1 MTYNQLWKR
10 LTAIYNEREAQAI
23 VRTVLDA
30 LFGMSLTDIC
40 LGKVTQLSADDTT
53 RLEKIIQR
61 LEKSEPVQYVLGAEW
76 FAGRLFSV
84 APGVL
89 IPRPE
94 TEALVQWACDEAKE
108 KEKEDNSKEER
119 GEEEEGSRKGEGSKK
134 DEAPKK
140 EEAQRKED
148 ASKKEEQL
156 LSSPSKEEKEG
167 SKKGEASKKEEQLL
181 SSPSKEEKEGSKKG
195 EASKKEEQL
204 LSSPS
209 KEEKEGSK
217 KGEASK
223 KEEQLLSSPS
233 KEEKEGLRKEAEAP
247 HPSILD
253 IGTGSGCIA
262 ITVAL
267 ALPKARVTAWD
278 ISTDALTIAA
288 GNAHRLGASVRF
300 EHQDALSAPDDE
312 ERWDVIVS
320 NPPYICDRERADMSD
335 NVLSYEPELA
345 LFVPDSDPL
354 LFYRAITRY
363 ASKALK
369 PGGRLLFETNTAYAH
384 EVAQAMADEG
394 FTAIEV
400 RNDCFGKPRMV
411 KGAFLKVKK

>member
-53 RLEKIIQR
+53 RLEKIMQR

-76 FAGRLFSV
+76 FAGRLFDV

-94 TEALVQWACDEAKE
+94 TEDLVKWACDEAKG

-119 GEEEEGSRKGEGSKK
+119 GKEEKEVSKK
-134 DEAPKK
+134 REAPKK
-140 EEAQRKED
+140 EEQP
-148 ASKKEEQL
+148 
-156 LSSPSKEEKEG
+156 LSYP
-167 SKKGEASKKEEQLL
+167 L
-181 SSPSKEEKEGSKKG
+181 
-195 EASKKEEQL
+195 
-204 LSSPS
+204 
-209 KEEKEGSK
+209 
-217 KGEASK
+217 
-223 KEEQLLSSPS
+223 
-233 KEEKEGLRKEAEAP
+233 KEEKEGLRKGEDASQKEEQPSSSPLKEEKEGLRKGEEVSQKEEQLLSSLLKNNKEVSKKGEEAP

-267 ALPKARVTAWD
+267 ALPQARVTAWD
-278 ISTDALTIAA
+278 ISTDALAIAA

-354 LFYRAITRY
+354 LFYRAIARY

-384 EVAQAMADEG
+384 EVAQAMANEG

-411 KGAFLKVKK
+411 KGAFISEE

>member
-10 LTAIYNEREAQAI
+10 LTVIYNEREAQAI

-53 RLEKIIQR
+53 RLEKIMQR
-61 LEKSEPVQYVLGAEW
+61 LEKSEPVQYVLGSEW
-76 FAGRLFSV
+76 FAGRLFDV

-94 TEALVQWACDEAKE
+94 TEDLVKWACDEAKE

-119 GEEEEGSRKGEGSKK
+119 GKEEKEVSKKREAQKKEEQPLSSPLKEEEEGLRKGK
-134 DEAPKK
+134 
-140 EEAQRKED
+140 D

-156 LSSPSKEEKEG
+156 LSSLFKNNKEVPE
-167 SKKGEASKKEEQLL
+167 KGE
-181 SSPSKEEKEGSKKG
+181 
-195 EASKKEEQL
+195 
-204 LSSPS
+204 
-209 KEEKEGSK
+209 
-217 KGEASK
+217 
-223 KEEQLLSSPS
+223 
-233 KEEKEGLRKEAEAP
+233 EAP

-267 ALPKARVTAWD
+267 ALPQARVTAWD
-278 ISTDALTIAA
+278 ISTDALDIAA

-300 EHQDALSAPDDE
+300 EHQDALNAPDDE

-345 LFVPDSDPL
+345 LFVPDNDPL
-354 LFYRAITRY
+354 LFYHAIARY

-384 EVAQAMADEG
+384 EVAQTMADEG

-411 KGAFLKVKK
+411 KGAFIREE

>member
-53 RLEKIIQR
+53 RLEKIMQR

-76 FAGRLFSV
+76 FAGRLFDV

-94 TEALVQWACDEAKE
+94 TEDLVKWTCDEAKE

-119 GEEEEGSRKGEGSKK
+119 GKEEKEISKKGE
-134 DEAPKK
+134 AP
-140 EEAQRKED
+140 Q
-148 ASKKEEQL
+148 KEEQL
-156 LSSPSKEEKEG
+156 LSSP
-167 SKKGEASKKEEQLL
+167 L
-181 SSPSKEEKEGSKKG
+181 
-195 EASKKEEQL
+195 
-204 LSSPS
+204 
-209 KEEKEGSK
+209 
-217 KGEASK
+217 
-223 KEEQLLSSPS
+223 
-233 KEEKEGLRKEAEAP
+233 KEEKEGLRKWEDAPQKEEQPLSSLLKEEKEGLRKGEDASQKEEQHLSSLLKSNKEVSEKGEEVP

-267 ALPKARVTAWD
+267 ALPQARVTAWD
-278 ISTDALTIAA
+278 ISTDALAIAA

-312 ERWDVIVS
+312 ARWDVIVS
-320 NPPYICDRERADMSD
+320 NPPYICDKERADMSD

-354 LFYRAITRY
+354 LFYRAIARY

-384 EVAQAMADEG
+384 EVAQTMANEG

-411 KGAFLKVKK
+411 KGTFFKGKKVKR

>member
-53 RLEKIIQR
+53 RLEKIMQR

-76 FAGRLFSV
+76 FAGRLFDV

-94 TEALVQWACDEAKE
+94 TEDLVKWACDEAKE

-119 GEEEEGSRKGEGSKK
+119 G
-134 DEAPKK
+134 
-140 EEAQRKED
+140 
-148 ASKKEEQL
+148 
-156 LSSPSKEEKEG
+156 KEEKEV
-167 SKKGEASKKEEQLL
+167 SEKGE
-181 SSPSKEEKEGSKKG
+181 
-195 EASKKEEQL
+195 
-204 LSSPS
+204 
-209 KEEKEGSK
+209 
-217 KGEASK
+217 
-223 KEEQLLSSPS
+223 
-233 KEEKEGLRKEAEAP
+233 EAP

-267 ALPKARVTAWD
+267 ALPQARVTAWD
-278 ISTDALTIAA
+278 ISTDALAIAA

-335 NVLSYEPELA
+335 NVLCYEPELA

-354 LFYRAITRY
+354 LFYRAIARY

-369 PGGRLLFETNTAYAH
+369 PSGRLLFETNTAYAH
-384 EVAQAMADEG
+384 EVAQAMANEG

-411 KGAFLKVKK
+411 KGAFFKGKKVKK

>member
-53 RLEKIIQR
+53 RLEKIMQR

-76 FAGRLFSV
+76 FAGRLFDV

-94 TEALVQWACDEAKE
+94 TEDLVKWACDEAKE

-119 GEEEEGSRKGEGSKK
+119 GKEEKEISKKGE
-134 DEAPKK
+134 AP
-140 EEAQRKED
+140 Q
-148 ASKKEEQL
+148 KEEQL
-156 LSSPSKEEKEG
+156 LSSPLKEEE
-167 SKKGEASKKEEQLL
+167 
-181 SSPSKEEKEGSKKG
+181 
-195 EASKKEEQL
+195 
-204 LSSPS
+204 
-209 KEEKEGSK
+209 
-217 KGEASK
+217 
-223 KEEQLLSSPS
+223 
-233 KEEKEGLRKEAEAP
+233 EGLRKGKDASQKEEQHLSSLLKSNKEVSEKGEEVP

-267 ALPKARVTAWD
+267 ALPQARVTAWD
-278 ISTDALTIAA
+278 ISTDALAIAA

-320 NPPYICDRERADMSD
+320 NPPYICDKERADMSD

-354 LFYRAITRY
+354 LFYRAIARY

-384 EVAQAMADEG
+384 EVAQAMANEG

-411 KGAFLKVKK
+411 KGVFLKVKR

>member
-53 RLEKIIQR
+53 RLEKIMQR

-76 FAGRLFSV
+76 FAGRLFDV

-94 TEALVQWACDEAKE
+94 TEDLVKWACDEAKE
-108 KEKEDNSKEER
+108 KEKEDNSKEKR
-119 GEEEEGSRKGEGSKK
+119 GKEEEEVSEKGEAPQKEEQPLSSPLKEEEEGLRKGK
-134 DEAPKK
+134 
-140 EEAQRKED
+140 D

-156 LSSPSKEEKEG
+156 LSSLFKNNKEVPE
-167 SKKGEASKKEEQLL
+167 KGE
-181 SSPSKEEKEGSKKG
+181 
-195 EASKKEEQL
+195 
-204 LSSPS
+204 
-209 KEEKEGSK
+209 
-217 KGEASK
+217 
-223 KEEQLLSSPS
+223 
-233 KEEKEGLRKEAEAP
+233 EAP

-267 ALPKARVTAWD
+267 ALPQARVTAWD
-278 ISTDALTIAA
+278 ISTDALAIAA

-345 LFVPDSDPL
+345 LFVPDNDPL
-354 LFYRAITRY
+354 LFYRAIARY

-384 EVAQAMADEG
+384 EVAQVMANEG

-411 KGAFLKVKK
+411 KGAFIREE

>member
-10 LTAIYNEREAQAI
+10 LTVIYNEREAQAI

-53 RLEKIIQR
+53 RLEKIMQR

-76 FAGRLFSV
+76 FAGRLFDV

-94 TEALVQWACDEAKE
+94 TEDLVKWACDEAKE

-119 GEEEEGSRKGEGSKK
+119 G
-134 DEAPKK
+134 
-140 EEAQRKED
+140 
-148 ASKKEEQL
+148 
-156 LSSPSKEEKEG
+156 KEEKEV
-167 SKKGEASKKEEQLL
+167 SKKGE
-181 SSPSKEEKEGSKKG
+181 
-195 EASKKEEQL
+195 
-204 LSSPS
+204 
-209 KEEKEGSK
+209 
-217 KGEASK
+217 
-223 KEEQLLSSPS
+223 
-233 KEEKEGLRKEAEAP
+233 EAP

-267 ALPKARVTAWD
+267 ALPQARVTAWD
-278 ISTDALTIAA
+278 ISTDALAIAA

-320 NPPYICDRERADMSD
+320 NPPYICDKERADMSD

-384 EVAQAMADEG
+384 EVAQVMADEG

-411 KGAFLKVKK
+411 KGAFFKGKKVKKRLTPL

>member
-10 LTAIYNEREAQAI
+10 LTTIYNEREAQAI

-53 RLEKIIQR
+53 RLEKIMQR

-76 FAGRLFSV
+76 FAGRLFDV

-94 TEALVQWACDEAKE
+94 TEDLVKWACDEAKE

-119 GEEEEGSRKGEGSKK
+119 G
-134 DEAPKK
+134 
-140 EEAQRKED
+140 
-148 ASKKEEQL
+148 
-156 LSSPSKEEKEG
+156 KEEKEV
-167 SKKGEASKKEEQLL
+167 SKKGE
-181 SSPSKEEKEGSKKG
+181 
-195 EASKKEEQL
+195 
-204 LSSPS
+204 
-209 KEEKEGSK
+209 
-217 KGEASK
+217 
-223 KEEQLLSSPS
+223 
-233 KEEKEGLRKEAEAP
+233 EAP

-267 ALPKARVTAWD
+267 ALPQARVTAWD
-278 ISTDALTIAA
+278 ISTDALAIAA

-320 NPPYICDRERADMSD
+320 NPPYICDKERADMSD

-384 EVAQAMADEG
+384 EVAQAMANEG

-411 KGAFLKVKK
+411 KGAFIREE

>member
-53 RLEKIIQR
+53 RLEKIMQR

-76 FAGRLFSV
+76 FAGRLFDV

-94 TEALVQWACDEAKE
+94 TEDLVKWACDEAKE

-119 GEEEEGSRKGEGSKK
+119 G
-134 DEAPKK
+134 
-140 EEAQRKED
+140 
-148 ASKKEEQL
+148 
-156 LSSPSKEEKEG
+156 KEEKEV
-167 SKKGEASKKEEQLL
+167 SKKGE
-181 SSPSKEEKEGSKKG
+181 
-195 EASKKEEQL
+195 
-204 LSSPS
+204 
-209 KEEKEGSK
+209 
-217 KGEASK
+217 
-223 KEEQLLSSPS
+223 
-233 KEEKEGLRKEAEAP
+233 EAP

-267 ALPKARVTAWD
+267 ALPQARVTAWD
-278 ISTDALTIAA
+278 ISTDALAIAA

-354 LFYRAITRY
+354 LFYRAIARY

-384 EVAQAMADEG
+384 EVAQVMANEG

-411 KGAFLKVKK
+411 KGAFIREE

>member
-94 TEALVQWACDEAKE
+94 TEDLVKWACDEAKE
-108 KEKEDNSKEER
+108 KEKEDNSKKER
-119 GEEEEGSRKGEGSKK
+119 GEEEEEGL
-134 DEAPKK
+134 KK
-140 EEAQRKED
+140 EE
-148 ASKKEEQL
+148 
-156 LSSPSKEEKEG
+156 
-167 SKKGEASKKEEQLL
+167 
-181 SSPSKEEKEGSKKG
+181 
-195 EASKKEEQL
+195 
-204 LSSPS
+204 
-209 KEEKEGSK
+209 
-217 KGEASK
+217 
-223 KEEQLLSSPS
+223 
-233 KEEKEGLRKEAEAP
+233 EAP

-267 ALPKARVTAWD
+267 ALPQARVTAWD
-278 ISTDALTIAA
+278 ISPDALAIAA
-288 GNAHRLGASVRF
+288 GNAHKLGASVRF

-354 LFYRAITRY
+354 LFYRAIARY

-411 KGAFLKVKK
+411 KGAFIREELIK

>member
-53 RLEKIIQR
+53 RLEKIMQR
-61 LEKSEPVQYVLGAEW
+61 LEKSEPVQYVLGSEW
-76 FAGRLFSV
+76 FAGRLFDV

-94 TEALVQWACDEAKE
+94 TEELVKWTCDEAKE

-119 GEEEEGSRKGEGSKK
+119 G
-134 DEAPKK
+134 
-140 EEAQRKED
+140 
-148 ASKKEEQL
+148 
-156 LSSPSKEEKEG
+156 KEEKEV
-167 SKKGEASKKEEQLL
+167 SKKGE
-181 SSPSKEEKEGSKKG
+181 
-195 EASKKEEQL
+195 
-204 LSSPS
+204 
-209 KEEKEGSK
+209 
-217 KGEASK
+217 
-223 KEEQLLSSPS
+223 
-233 KEEKEGLRKEAEAP
+233 EAP

-267 ALPKARVTAWD
+267 ALPQARVTAWD
-278 ISTDALTIAA
+278 ISTDALAIAA

-300 EHQDALSAPDDE
+300 EHQNALSAPDDE

-320 NPPYICDRERADMSD
+320 NPPYICDRECADMSD

-354 LFYRAITRY
+354 LFYRAIARY

-384 EVAQAMADEG
+384 EVAQVMADEG

-411 KGAFLKVKK
+411 KGAFIREE

>member
-53 RLEKIIQR
+53 RLEKIMQR

-76 FAGRLFSV
+76 FAGRLFDV

-94 TEALVQWACDEAKE
+94 TEDLVKWACDEAKE

-119 GEEEEGSRKGEGSKK
+119 G
-134 DEAPKK
+134 
-140 EEAQRKED
+140 
-148 ASKKEEQL
+148 
-156 LSSPSKEEKEG
+156 KEEKEV
-167 SKKGEASKKEEQLL
+167 SKKGE
-181 SSPSKEEKEGSKKG
+181 
-195 EASKKEEQL
+195 
-204 LSSPS
+204 
-209 KEEKEGSK
+209 
-217 KGEASK
+217 
-223 KEEQLLSSPS
+223 
-233 KEEKEGLRKEAEAP
+233 EAP

-267 ALPKARVTAWD
+267 ALPQARVTAWD
-278 ISTDALTIAA
+278 ISTDALDIAA

-300 EHQDALSAPDDE
+300 EHQDALNAPDDE

-345 LFVPDSDPL
+345 LFVPDNDPL
-354 LFYRAITRY
+354 LFYRAIAHY

-384 EVAQAMADEG
+384 EVAQVMANEG

-411 KGAFLKVKK
+411 KGAFIREE

>member
-53 RLEKIIQR
+53 RLEKIMQR

-76 FAGRLFSV
+76 FAGRLFDV

-94 TEALVQWACDEAKE
+94 TEDLVKWACDEA

-119 GEEEEGSRKGEGSKK
+119 GKEEKEVSKK
-134 DEAPKK
+134 REALKK
-140 EEAQRKED
+140 EEQPLSSPLKEEKEGLRKGKD

-156 LSSPSKEEKEG
+156 LSSLLKNNKEV
-167 SKKGEASKKEEQLL
+167 SKKGE
-181 SSPSKEEKEGSKKG
+181 
-195 EASKKEEQL
+195 
-204 LSSPS
+204 
-209 KEEKEGSK
+209 
-217 KGEASK
+217 
-223 KEEQLLSSPS
+223 
-233 KEEKEGLRKEAEAP
+233 EAP

-267 ALPKARVTAWD
+267 ALPQARVTAWD
-278 ISTDALTIAA
+278 ISTDALAIAA

-345 LFVPDSDPL
+345 LFVPDNDPL
-354 LFYRAITRY
+354 LFYRAIARY

-384 EVAQAMADEG
+384 EVAQAMANEG

-411 KGAFLKVKK
+411 KGAFIREE

>member
-53 RLEKIIQR
+53 RLEKIMQR

-76 FAGRLFSV
+76 FAGRLFDV

-94 TEALVQWACDEAKE
+94 TEDLVKWACDEAKE

-119 GEEEEGSRKGEGSKK
+119 GKEEKEVSKKGE
-134 DEAPKK
+134 AP
-140 EEAQRKED
+140 Q
-148 ASKKEEQL
+148 KEEQL
-156 LSSPSKEEKEG
+156 LSSP
-167 SKKGEASKKEEQLL
+167 L
-181 SSPSKEEKEGSKKG
+181 
-195 EASKKEEQL
+195 
-204 LSSPS
+204 
-209 KEEKEGSK
+209 
-217 KGEASK
+217 
-223 KEEQLLSSPS
+223 
-233 KEEKEGLRKEAEAP
+233 KEEKEGLRKGEDASQKEEQLLSSLFKNNKEVSEKGEEAP

-267 ALPKARVTAWD
+267 ALPQARVTAWD
-278 ISTDALTIAA
+278 ISTDALAIAA

-312 ERWDVIVS
+312 ACWDVIVS
-320 NPPYICDRERADMSD
+320 NPPYICDKERADMSD

-354 LFYRAITRY
+354 LFYRAIARY

-369 PGGRLLFETNTAYAH
+369 PGGRLLFETNTAYVH

-411 KGAFLKVKK
+411 KGGFLKVKK

>member
-53 RLEKIIQR
+53 RLEKIMQR
-61 LEKSEPVQYVLGAEW
+61 LEKSEPVQYVLGAGW
-76 FAGRLFSV
+76 FAGRLFDV

-94 TEALVQWACDEAKE
+94 TEDLVKWACDEAKE

-119 GEEEEGSRKGEGSKK
+119 GKEEKEVSKKGE
-134 DEAPKK
+134 AP
-140 EEAQRKED
+140 Q
-148 ASKKEEQL
+148 KEEQL
-156 LSSPSKEEKEG
+156 LSSTLKEEEEG
-167 SKKGEASKKEEQLL
+167 LRKGKDASQKEEQPL
-181 SSPSKEEKEGSKKG
+181 SS
-195 EASKKEEQL
+195 L
-204 LSSPS
+204 L
-209 KEEKEGSK
+209 
-217 KGEASK
+217 
-223 KEEQLLSSPS
+223 
-233 KEEKEGLRKEAEAP
+233 KEEKEGLRKGEDASQKEEQPLSSLLKNNKEVSEKGEEVP

-267 ALPKARVTAWD
+267 ALPQARVTAWD
-278 ISTDALTIAA
+278 ISTDALAIAA

-354 LFYRAITRY
+354 LFYRAIARY

-369 PGGRLLFETNTAYAH
+369 PGGRLLFETNTAYVH

-411 KGAFLKVKK
+411 KGAFLKVKR

>member
-53 RLEKIIQR
+53 RLEKIMQR
-61 LEKSEPVQYVLGAEW
+61 LEKSEPVQYVLGAGW
-76 FAGRLFSV
+76 FAGRLFDV

-94 TEALVQWACDEAKE
+94 TEDLVKWACDEAKE

-119 GEEEEGSRKGEGSKK
+119 GKEEKEVSKKGE
-134 DEAPKK
+134 AP
-140 EEAQRKED
+140 Q
-148 ASKKEEQL
+148 KEEQL
-156 LSSPSKEEKEG
+156 LSSPLKEEE
-167 SKKGEASKKEEQLL
+167 
-181 SSPSKEEKEGSKKG
+181 
-195 EASKKEEQL
+195 
-204 LSSPS
+204 
-209 KEEKEGSK
+209 
-217 KGEASK
+217 
-223 KEEQLLSSPS
+223 
-233 KEEKEGLRKEAEAP
+233 EGLRKGKDASQKEEQHLSSLLKSNKEVSEKGEEAP

-267 ALPKARVTAWD
+267 ALPQARVTAWD
-278 ISTDALTIAA
+278 ISTDALAIAA

-354 LFYRAITRY
+354 LFYRAIARY

-384 EVAQAMADEG
+384 EVAQTMADEG

-411 KGAFLKVKK
+411 KGTFFKGKKVKR

>member
-10 LTAIYNEREAQAI
+10 LNAIYNEREAQAI

-53 RLEKIIQR
+53 RLEKIMQR
-61 LEKSEPVQYVLGAEW
+61 LEKSEPVQYVLGSEW
-76 FAGRLFSV
+76 FAGRLFDV

-94 TEALVQWACDEAKE
+94 TEDLVKWACDEA

-119 GEEEEGSRKGEGSKK
+119 G
-134 DEAPKK
+134 K
-140 EEAQRKED
+140 EEKED
-148 ASKKEEQL
+148 SKKEEV
-156 LSSPSKEEKEG
+156 
-167 SKKGEASKKEEQLL
+167 
-181 SSPSKEEKEGSKKG
+181 
-195 EASKKEEQL
+195 
-204 LSSPS
+204 
-209 KEEKEGSK
+209 
-217 KGEASK
+217 
-223 KEEQLLSSPS
+223 
-233 KEEKEGLRKEAEAP
+233 P

-267 ALPKARVTAWD
+267 ALPQARVTAWD
-278 ISTDALTIAA
+278 ISTDALAIAA

-300 EHQDALSAPDDE
+300 EHQNALSAPDDE

-335 NVLSYEPELA
+335 NVLSYEPKLA

-354 LFYRAITRY
+354 LFYRAIVRY

-411 KGAFLKVKK
+411 KGAFIREELIK

>member
-53 RLEKIIQR
+53 RLEKIMQR

-76 FAGRLFSV
+76 FAGRLFDV

-94 TEALVQWACDEAKE
+94 TEDLVKWACDEAKE

-119 GEEEEGSRKGEGSKK
+119 G
-134 DEAPKK
+134 
-140 EEAQRKED
+140 
-148 ASKKEEQL
+148 
-156 LSSPSKEEKEG
+156 KEEKEV
-167 SKKGEASKKEEQLL
+167 SKKGE
-181 SSPSKEEKEGSKKG
+181 
-195 EASKKEEQL
+195 
-204 LSSPS
+204 
-209 KEEKEGSK
+209 
-217 KGEASK
+217 
-223 KEEQLLSSPS
+223 
-233 KEEKEGLRKEAEAP
+233 EAP

-267 ALPKARVTAWD
+267 ALPQARVTAWD
-278 ISTDALTIAA
+278 ISTDALAIAA

-300 EHQDALSAPDDE
+300 EHQDALNAPDDE

-320 NPPYICDRERADMSD
+320 NPPYICDRERAAMSAT
-335 NVLSYEPELA
+335 VLNYEPELA

-354 LFYRAITRY
+354 LFYRAIARY

-411 KGAFLKVKK
+411 KGAFIREE

>member
-40 LGKVTQLSADDTT
+40 LVKVTQLSADDTT
-53 RLEKIIQR
+53 RLEKIMQR

-76 FAGRLFSV
+76 FAGRLFDV

-94 TEALVQWACDEAKE
+94 TEDLVKWACDEAKE

-119 GEEEEGSRKGEGSKK
+119 GKKEKEISKKGE
-134 DEAPKK
+134 AP
-140 EEAQRKED
+140 Q
-148 ASKKEEQL
+148 KEEQL
-156 LSSPSKEEKEG
+156 LSSPLKEEEEG
-167 SKKGEASKKEEQLL
+167 LRKGKDASQKEEQLL
-181 SSPSKEEKEGSKKG
+181 SSLFKNNKEVSKKG
-195 EASKKEEQL
+195 EEV
-204 LSSPS
+204 
-209 KEEKEGSK
+209 
-217 KGEASK
+217 
-223 KEEQLLSSPS
+223 
-233 KEEKEGLRKEAEAP
+233 P

-267 ALPKARVTAWD
+267 ALPQARVTAWD
-278 ISTDALTIAA
+278 ISTDALAIAA

-300 EHQDALSAPDDE
+300 DHQDALSAPDDE

-320 NPPYICDRERADMSD
+320 NPPYICDKERADMSD

-354 LFYRAITRY
+354 LFYRAIARY

-384 EVAQAMADEG
+384 EVAQAMANEG

-411 KGAFLKVKK
+411 KGDFIREE

>member
-53 RLEKIIQR
+53 RLEKIMQR
-61 LEKSEPVQYVLGAEW
+61 LEKSEPVQYVLGAGW
-76 FAGRLFSV
+76 FAGRLFDV

-94 TEALVQWACDEAKE
+94 TEDLVKWTCDEAKE

-119 GEEEEGSRKGEGSKK
+119 G
-134 DEAPKK
+134 
-140 EEAQRKED
+140 
-148 ASKKEEQL
+148 
-156 LSSPSKEEKEG
+156 KEEKEV
-167 SKKGEASKKEEQLL
+167 SKKGEAPQKEEQPL
-181 SSPSKEEKEGSKKG
+181 SAPLKEEEEGLRKG
-195 EASKKEEQL
+195 KDASQKEEQP
-204 LSSPS
+204 LSS
-209 KEEKEGSK
+209 
-217 KGEASK
+217 
-223 KEEQLLSSPS
+223 LL
-233 KEEKEGLRKEAEAP
+233 KEEKEGLRKGKDASQKEEQPLSSLLKSNKEVSEKGEEVP

-267 ALPKARVTAWD
+267 ALPQARVTAWD
-278 ISTDALTIAA
+278 ISTDALAIAA

-300 EHQDALSAPDDE
+300 EHQDALNAPDDE

-345 LFVPDSDPL
+345 LFVPDNDPL
-354 LFYRAITRY
+354 LFYRAIARY

-369 PGGRLLFETNTAYAH
+369 PGGRLLFETNTAYVH
-384 EVAQAMADEG
+384 EVAQAMANEG

-411 KGAFLKVKK
+411 KGTFFKGKKVKR

>member
-53 RLEKIIQR
+53 RLEKIMQR
-61 LEKSEPVQYVLGAEW
+61 LEKSEPVQYVLGAGW
-76 FAGRLFSV
+76 FAGRLFDV

-94 TEALVQWACDEAKE
+94 TEDLVKWACDEAKE

-119 GEEEEGSRKGEGSKK
+119 G
-134 DEAPKK
+134 
-140 EEAQRKED
+140 
-148 ASKKEEQL
+148 
-156 LSSPSKEEKEG
+156 KEEKEV
-167 SKKGEASKKEEQLL
+167 SKKGEALKKEEQPL
-181 SSPSKEEKEGSKKG
+181 STP
-195 EASKKEEQL
+195 L
-204 LSSPS
+204 
-209 KEEKEGSK
+209 
-217 KGEASK
+217 
-223 KEEQLLSSPS
+223 
-233 KEEKEGLRKEAEAP
+233 KEEKEGLRKGKDASQKEEQPLSSPLKEEKEGLRKGEDASQKEEQPLSSLLKSNKEVSEKGEEVP

-267 ALPKARVTAWD
+267 ALPQARVTAWD
-278 ISTDALTIAA
+278 ISTDALAIAA

-354 LFYRAITRY
+354 LFYRAIARY

-369 PGGRLLFETNTAYAH
+369 PGGRLLFETNTAYVH

-411 KGAFLKVKK
+411 KGDFLKVKK

>member
-10 LTAIYNEREAQAI
+10 LTVIYNEREAQAI

-53 RLEKIIQR
+53 RLEKIMQR

-76 FAGRLFSV
+76 FAGRLFDV

-94 TEALVQWACDEAKE
+94 TEELVKWTCDEAKE

-119 GEEEEGSRKGEGSKK
+119 G
-134 DEAPKK
+134 
-140 EEAQRKED
+140 
-148 ASKKEEQL
+148 
-156 LSSPSKEEKEG
+156 KEEKEV
-167 SKKGEASKKEEQLL
+167 SKKGE
-181 SSPSKEEKEGSKKG
+181 
-195 EASKKEEQL
+195 
-204 LSSPS
+204 
-209 KEEKEGSK
+209 
-217 KGEASK
+217 
-223 KEEQLLSSPS
+223 
-233 KEEKEGLRKEAEAP
+233 EAP

-267 ALPKARVTAWD
+267 ALPQARVTAWD
-278 ISTDALTIAA
+278 ISTDALAIAA

-354 LFYRAITRY
+354 LFYRAIARY

-384 EVAQAMADEG
+384 EVAQVMADKG

-411 KGAFLKVKK
+411 KGAFIREE

>member
-53 RLEKIIQR
+53 RLEKIMQR

-76 FAGRLFSV
+76 FAGRLFDV

-94 TEALVQWACDEAKE
+94 TEDLVKWTCDEAKE

-119 GEEEEGSRKGEGSKK
+119 GKEEKEISKKGE
-134 DEAPKK
+134 AP
-140 EEAQRKED
+140 Q
-148 ASKKEEQL
+148 KEEQL
-156 LSSPSKEEKEG
+156 LSSPLKEEEEG
-167 SKKGEASKKEEQLL
+167 LRKGKDAPQKEEQPL
-181 SSPSKEEKEGSKKG
+181 SSP
-195 EASKKEEQL
+195 L
-204 LSSPS
+204 
-209 KEEKEGSK
+209 
-217 KGEASK
+217 
-223 KEEQLLSSPS
+223 
-233 KEEKEGLRKEAEAP
+233 KEEKEGLRKGKDASQKEEQHLSSLLKSNKEVSEKGEEVP

-267 ALPKARVTAWD
+267 ALPQARVTAWD
-278 ISTDALTIAA
+278 ISTDALAIAA

-354 LFYRAITRY
+354 LFYRAIARY

-369 PGGRLLFETNTAYAH
+369 PGGRLLFETNTAYVY
-384 EVAQAMADEG
+384 EVAQTMADEG

-411 KGAFLKVKK
+411 KGTFLKVKKG

>member
-53 RLEKIIQR
+53 RLEKIMQR

-76 FAGRLFSV
+76 FAGRLFDV

-94 TEALVQWACDEAKE
+94 TEDLVKWACDEAKE

-119 GEEEEGSRKGEGSKK
+119 GKEEKEISKKGE
-134 DEAPKK
+134 AP
-140 EEAQRKED
+140 Q
-148 ASKKEEQL
+148 KEEQL
-156 LSSPSKEEKEG
+156 LSSLLKNNKEVSE
-167 SKKGEASKKEEQLL
+167 KGEEV
-181 SSPSKEEKEGSKKG
+181 
-195 EASKKEEQL
+195 
-204 LSSPS
+204 
-209 KEEKEGSK
+209 
-217 KGEASK
+217 
-223 KEEQLLSSPS
+223 
-233 KEEKEGLRKEAEAP
+233 P

-267 ALPKARVTAWD
+267 ALPQARVTAWD
-278 ISTDALTIAA
+278 ISTDALAIAA

-354 LFYRAITRY
+354 LFYRAIARY

-369 PGGRLLFETNTAYAH
+369 PGGRLLFETNTAYVH
-384 EVAQAMADEG
+384 EVAQAMANEG

-411 KGAFLKVKK
+411 KGAFFKGKKVKR

>member
-53 RLEKIIQR
+53 RLEKIMQR

-76 FAGRLFSV
+76 FAGRLFDV

-94 TEALVQWACDEAKE
+94 TEDLVKWACDEAKG

-119 GEEEEGSRKGEGSKK
+119 GKEEKEVSKK
-134 DEAPKK
+134 REAPKK
-140 EEAQRKED
+140 EEQP
-148 ASKKEEQL
+148 
-156 LSSPSKEEKEG
+156 LSYP
-167 SKKGEASKKEEQLL
+167 L
-181 SSPSKEEKEGSKKG
+181 
-195 EASKKEEQL
+195 
-204 LSSPS
+204 
-209 KEEKEGSK
+209 
-217 KGEASK
+217 
-223 KEEQLLSSPS
+223 
-233 KEEKEGLRKEAEAP
+233 KEEKEGLRKGEDASQKEEQPSSSPLKEEKEGLRKGEEVSQKEEQLLSSLLKNNKEVSKKGEEAP

-267 ALPKARVTAWD
+267 ALPQARVTAWD
-278 ISTDALTIAA
+278 ISTDALAIAA

-354 LFYRAITRY
+354 LFYRAIARY

-369 PGGRLLFETNTAYAH
+369 PGGHLLFETNTAYAH
-384 EVAQAMADEG
+384 EVAQAMANEG

-411 KGAFLKVKK
+411 KGAFISEE

>member
-10 LTAIYNEREAQAI
+10 LTTIYNEREAQAI

-53 RLEKIIQR
+53 RLEKIMQR

-76 FAGRLFSV
+76 FAGRLFDV

-94 TEALVQWACDEAKE
+94 TEDLVKWACDEAKE

-119 GEEEEGSRKGEGSKK
+119 G
-134 DEAPKK
+134 
-140 EEAQRKED
+140 
-148 ASKKEEQL
+148 
-156 LSSPSKEEKEG
+156 KEEKEV
-167 SKKGEASKKEEQLL
+167 SKKGE
-181 SSPSKEEKEGSKKG
+181 
-195 EASKKEEQL
+195 
-204 LSSPS
+204 
-209 KEEKEGSK
+209 
-217 KGEASK
+217 
-223 KEEQLLSSPS
+223 
-233 KEEKEGLRKEAEAP
+233 EAP

-267 ALPKARVTAWD
+267 ALPQARVTAWD
-278 ISTDALTIAA
+278 ISTDALDIAA

-300 EHQDALSAPDDE
+300 EHQNALSAPDDE

-354 LFYRAITRY
+354 LFYRAIARY

-369 PGGRLLFETNTAYAH
+369 PGGRLLFETNTAYAY
-384 EVAQAMADEG
+384 EVAQVMANEG

-411 KGAFLKVKK
+411 KGAFIREE

>member
-53 RLEKIIQR
+53 RLEKIMQR

-76 FAGRLFSV
+76 FAGRRFDV

-94 TEALVQWACDEAKE
+94 TEDLVKWACDEA

-119 GEEEEGSRKGEGSKK
+119 GKEEKEVSKK
-134 DEAPKK
+134 REAL
-140 EEAQRKED
+140 
-148 ASKKEEQL
+148 KKEEQP
-156 LSSPSKEEKEG
+156 LSSP
-167 SKKGEASKKEEQLL
+167 L
-181 SSPSKEEKEGSKKG
+181 
-195 EASKKEEQL
+195 
-204 LSSPS
+204 
-209 KEEKEGSK
+209 
-217 KGEASK
+217 
-223 KEEQLLSSPS
+223 
-233 KEEKEGLRKEAEAP
+233 KEEKEGLRKGEDASQKEEQLLSSLLKNNNEVSEKGEEAP

-267 ALPKARVTAWD
+267 ALPQARVTAWD

-320 NPPYICDRERADMSD
+320 NPPYICDKERADMSD

-345 LFVPDSDPL
+345 LFVPDSAPL
-354 LFYRAITRY
+354 LFYRAIARY

-411 KGAFLKVKK
+411 KGAFIREE

>member
-53 RLEKIIQR
+53 RLEKIMQR

-76 FAGRLFSV
+76 FAGRLFDV

-94 TEALVQWACDEAKE
+94 TEDLVKWACDEA

-119 GEEEEGSRKGEGSKK
+119 GKEEKEVSKKREALKKEEQPLSSPLKEEKEGLRKGE
-134 DEAPKK
+134 DAP
-140 EEAQRKED
+140 
-148 ASKKEEQL
+148 KKEEQL
-156 LSSPSKEEKEG
+156 LSSLLKNNKEV
-167 SKKGEASKKEEQLL
+167 SKKGE
-181 SSPSKEEKEGSKKG
+181 
-195 EASKKEEQL
+195 
-204 LSSPS
+204 
-209 KEEKEGSK
+209 
-217 KGEASK
+217 
-223 KEEQLLSSPS
+223 
-233 KEEKEGLRKEAEAP
+233 EAP

-267 ALPKARVTAWD
+267 ALPQARVTAWD

-320 NPPYICDRERADMSD
+320 NPPYICDKERADMSD

-345 LFVPDSDPL
+345 LFVPDSAPL
-354 LFYRAITRY
+354 LFYRAIARY

-411 KGAFLKVKK
+411 KGAFIREE

>member
-10 LTAIYNEREAQAI
+10 LTVIYNEREAQAI

-53 RLEKIIQR
+53 RLEKIMQR

-76 FAGRLFSV
+76 FARRLFDV

-94 TEALVQWACDEAKE
+94 TEDLVKWACDEAKE

-119 GEEEEGSRKGEGSKK
+119 GKEEMEVSKK
-134 DEAPKK
+134 REAPKK
-140 EEAQRKED
+140 EEQLLSSPLKEEKEGLRKGEDAPQKEEQLLSSPLKEEEEGLRKGED

-156 LSSPSKEEKEG
+156 LSSLLKNNKEV
-167 SKKGEASKKEEQLL
+167 SKKGE
-181 SSPSKEEKEGSKKG
+181 
-195 EASKKEEQL
+195 
-204 LSSPS
+204 
-209 KEEKEGSK
+209 
-217 KGEASK
+217 
-223 KEEQLLSSPS
+223 
-233 KEEKEGLRKEAEAP
+233 EAP

-267 ALPKARVTAWD
+267 ALPQARVTAWD
-278 ISTDALTIAA
+278 ISTDALAIAA

-300 EHQDALSAPDDE
+300 EHQDALSAPDDK

-345 LFVPDSDPL
+345 LFVPDNDPL
-354 LFYRAITRY
+354 LFYRAIARY

-384 EVAQAMADEG
+384 EVAQVMANEG

-411 KGAFLKVKK
+411 KGAFIREE

>member
-10 LTAIYNEREAQAI
+10 LSAIYNEREAQAI

-53 RLEKIIQR
+53 RLEKIMQR

-76 FAGRLFSV
+76 FAGRLFDV

-94 TEALVQWACDEAKE
+94 TEDLVKWTCDEAKE

-119 GEEEEGSRKGEGSKK
+119 GKEEKEISKKGE
-134 DEAPKK
+134 AP
-140 EEAQRKED
+140 Q
-148 ASKKEEQL
+148 KEEQL
-156 LSSPSKEEKEG
+156 LSSP
-167 SKKGEASKKEEQLL
+167 L
-181 SSPSKEEKEGSKKG
+181 
-195 EASKKEEQL
+195 
-204 LSSPS
+204 
-209 KEEKEGSK
+209 
-217 KGEASK
+217 
-223 KEEQLLSSPS
+223 
-233 KEEKEGLRKEAEAP
+233 KEEKEGLRKWEDAPQKEEQPLSSLLKEEKEGLRKGEDASQKEEQHLSSLLKSNKEVSEKGEEVP

-267 ALPKARVTAWD
+267 ALPQARVTAWD
-278 ISTDALTIAA
+278 ISTDALAIAA

-320 NPPYICDRERADMSD
+320 NPPYICDKERADMSD

-354 LFYRAITRY
+354 LFYRAIARY

-384 EVAQAMADEG
+384 EVAQTMADEG

-411 KGAFLKVKK
+411 KGAFLKVKR

>member
-10 LTAIYNEREAQAI
+10 LTVIYNEREAQAI

-53 RLEKIIQR
+53 RLEKIMQR

-76 FAGRLFSV
+76 FAGRLFDV

-94 TEALVQWACDEAKE
+94 TEDLVKWTCDEA

-119 GEEEEGSRKGEGSKK
+119 G
-134 DEAPKK
+134 
-140 EEAQRKED
+140 
-148 ASKKEEQL
+148 
-156 LSSPSKEEKEG
+156 KEEKEVPE
-167 SKKGEASKKEEQLL
+167 KGE
-181 SSPSKEEKEGSKKG
+181 
-195 EASKKEEQL
+195 
-204 LSSPS
+204 
-209 KEEKEGSK
+209 
-217 KGEASK
+217 
-223 KEEQLLSSPS
+223 
-233 KEEKEGLRKEAEAP
+233 EAP

-267 ALPKARVTAWD
+267 ALPQARVTAWD
-278 ISTDALTIAA
+278 ISTDALAIAA

-354 LFYRAITRY
+354 LFYRAIARY

-384 EVAQAMADEG
+384 EVAQTMADEG

-411 KGAFLKVKK
+411 KGAFIREE

>member
-53 RLEKIIQR
+53 RLEKIMQR

-76 FAGRLFSV
+76 FAGRLFDV

-94 TEALVQWACDEAKE
+94 TEDLVKWACDEAKE

-119 GEEEEGSRKGEGSKK
+119 G
-134 DEAPKK
+134 
-140 EEAQRKED
+140 
-148 ASKKEEQL
+148 
-156 LSSPSKEEKEG
+156 KEEKEV
-167 SKKGEASKKEEQLL
+167 SKKRE
-181 SSPSKEEKEGSKKG
+181 
-195 EASKKEEQL
+195 
-204 LSSPS
+204 
-209 KEEKEGSK
+209 
-217 KGEASK
+217 
-223 KEEQLLSSPS
+223 
-233 KEEKEGLRKEAEAP
+233 EAP

-267 ALPKARVTAWD
+267 ALPQARVTAWD
-278 ISTDALTIAA
+278 ISTDALAIAA
-288 GNAHRLGASVRF
+288 GNAHKLGASMRF

-345 LFVPDSDPL
+345 LFVPDNDPL
-354 LFYRAITRY
+354 LFYRAIARY

-384 EVAQAMADEG
+384 EVAQVMADEG

-411 KGAFLKVKK
+411 KGAFIREE

>member
-53 RLEKIIQR
+53 RLEKIMQR
-61 LEKSEPVQYVLGAEW
+61 LEKSEPVQYVLGAGW
-76 FAGRLFSV
+76 FAGRLFDV

-94 TEALVQWACDEAKE
+94 TEDLVKWACDEAKE

-119 GEEEEGSRKGEGSKK
+119 G
-134 DEAPKK
+134 
-140 EEAQRKED
+140 
-148 ASKKEEQL
+148 
-156 LSSPSKEEKEG
+156 KEEKEV
-167 SKKGEASKKEEQLL
+167 SKKGEAPQKEEQPL
-181 SSPSKEEKEGSKKG
+181 SSPLKEEEEGLRKG
-195 EASKKEEQL
+195 EDASQKEEQP
-204 LSSPS
+204 LSSP
-209 KEEKEGSK
+209 
-217 KGEASK
+217 
-223 KEEQLLSSPS
+223 L
-233 KEEKEGLRKEAEAP
+233 KEEKEGLRKGKDASQKEEQHLSSLLKSNKEVSKKGEEAP

-267 ALPKARVTAWD
+267 ALPQARVTAWD
-278 ISTDALTIAA
+278 ISTDALAIAA

-354 LFYRAITRY
+354 LFYRAIARY

-411 KGAFLKVKK
+411 KGAFIREE

>member
-10 LTAIYNEREAQAI
+10 LTVIYNEREAQAI

-53 RLEKIIQR
+53 RLEKIMQR

-76 FAGRLFSV
+76 FAGRLFDV

-94 TEALVQWACDEAKE
+94 TEDLVKWACDEAKE

-119 GEEEEGSRKGEGSKK
+119 GKEEKEVSKK
-134 DEAPKK
+134 REAL
-140 EEAQRKED
+140 
-148 ASKKEEQL
+148 KKEEQP
-156 LSSPSKEEKEG
+156 LSSP
-167 SKKGEASKKEEQLL
+167 L
-181 SSPSKEEKEGSKKG
+181 
-195 EASKKEEQL
+195 
-204 LSSPS
+204 
-209 KEEKEGSK
+209 
-217 KGEASK
+217 
-223 KEEQLLSSPS
+223 
-233 KEEKEGLRKEAEAP
+233 KEEKEGLRKGEDASQKEEQLLSSLLKSNKEVSKKGEEAP

-267 ALPKARVTAWD
+267 ALPQARVTAWD
-278 ISTDALTIAA
+278 ISTDALAIAA

-354 LFYRAITRY
+354 LFYRAIARY

-384 EVAQAMADEG
+384 EVAQAMANEG

-411 KGAFLKVKK
+411 KGAFIREE

>member
-53 RLEKIIQR
+53 RLEKIMQR

-76 FAGRLFSV
+76 FAGRLFDV

-94 TEALVQWACDEAKE
+94 TEDLVKWTCDEAKE

-119 GEEEEGSRKGEGSKK
+119 GKEEMEVSEKG
-134 DEAPKK
+134 EAPKK
-140 EEAQRKED
+140 EEQP
-148 ASKKEEQL
+148 
-156 LSSPSKEEKEG
+156 LSTP
-167 SKKGEASKKEEQLL
+167 L
-181 SSPSKEEKEGSKKG
+181 
-195 EASKKEEQL
+195 
-204 LSSPS
+204 
-209 KEEKEGSK
+209 
-217 KGEASK
+217 
-223 KEEQLLSSPS
+223 
-233 KEEKEGLRKEAEAP
+233 KEEKEGLRKGKDASQKEEQSLSSPLKEEEEGLRKGKDASQKEEQLLSSFLKNNKEVSEKGEEAP

-267 ALPKARVTAWD
+267 ALPQARVTAWD
-278 ISTDALTIAA
+278 ISTDALAIAA

-312 ERWDVIVS
+312 ACWDVIVS

-354 LFYRAITRY
+354 LFYRAIARY

-369 PGGRLLFETNTAYAH
+369 PGGRLLFETNTAYVH
-384 EVAQAMADEG
+384 EVAQAMANEG

-411 KGAFLKVKK
+411 KGDFLKVKK

>member
-53 RLEKIIQR
+53 RLEKIMQR

-76 FAGRLFSV
+76 FAGRLFDV

-94 TEALVQWACDEAKE
+94 TEDLVKWACDEA

-119 GEEEEGSRKGEGSKK
+119 G
-134 DEAPKK
+134 
-140 EEAQRKED
+140 
-148 ASKKEEQL
+148 
-156 LSSPSKEEKEG
+156 KEEKEV
-167 SKKGEASKKEEQLL
+167 SKKGE
-181 SSPSKEEKEGSKKG
+181 
-195 EASKKEEQL
+195 
-204 LSSPS
+204 
-209 KEEKEGSK
+209 
-217 KGEASK
+217 
-223 KEEQLLSSPS
+223 
-233 KEEKEGLRKEAEAP
+233 EAP

-267 ALPKARVTAWD
+267 ALPQARVTAWD
-278 ISTDALTIAA
+278 ISTDALAIAA

-335 NVLSYEPELA
+335 NVISYEPELA
-345 LFVPDSDPL
+345 LFVPDNDPL
-354 LFYRAITRY
+354 LFYHAIARY

-384 EVAQAMADEG
+384 EVAQVMADEG

-411 KGAFLKVKK
+411 KGAFIREE

>member
-53 RLEKIIQR
+53 RLEKIMQR

-76 FAGRLFSV
+76 FAGRLFDV

-94 TEALVQWACDEAKE
+94 TEDLVKWACDEAKG

-119 GEEEEGSRKGEGSKK
+119 GKEEKEVSKK
-134 DEAPKK
+134 REAPKK
-140 EEAQRKED
+140 EEQP
-148 ASKKEEQL
+148 
-156 LSSPSKEEKEG
+156 LSYP
-167 SKKGEASKKEEQLL
+167 L
-181 SSPSKEEKEGSKKG
+181 
-195 EASKKEEQL
+195 
-204 LSSPS
+204 
-209 KEEKEGSK
+209 
-217 KGEASK
+217 
-223 KEEQLLSSPS
+223 
-233 KEEKEGLRKEAEAP
+233 KEEKEGLRKGEDASQKEEQLLSSLLKNNKEVSKKGEEAP

-267 ALPKARVTAWD
+267 ALPQARVTAWD
-278 ISTDALTIAA
+278 ISTDALAIAA

-312 ERWDVIVS
+312 ACWDVIVS
-320 NPPYICDRERADMSD
+320 NPPYICDKERADMSD

-354 LFYRAITRY
+354 LFYRAIARY

-384 EVAQAMADEG
+384 EVAQVMANEG

-411 KGAFLKVKK
+411 KGAFIREE